1 MAGQLG
7 SKEATRNYLSS
18 PQHQAPDPH
27 KLSSPT
33 TKDACVPF
41 LLHLPNLTRT
51 SLCLPLPDQEEGGIH
66 SSRHLTC
73 IDPEQ
78 NVGVMGA
85 HKGHAQS
92 PTARTAAPCLYL
104 TPHSSTSQNWK
115 HTESPSKQGQRSV
128 WHGTV
133 SRECSSLFQ
142 LSHNL
147 HVRSCISK

>member
-1 MAGQLG
+1 MMAAQLG

-18 PQHQAPDPH
+18 PQHQAADPH

-33 TKDACVPF
+33 TKDTCVPF

-51 SLCLPLPDQEEGGIH
+51 SLCLPLPDQEGGGIH

-78 NVGVMGA
+78 NVGTMGA

-104 TPHSSTSQNWK
+104 THTAVPHRIGNTLNPLQNRDKGLYGMELSLENVLPFSSSAT
-115 HTESPSKQGQRSV
+115 
-128 WHGTV
+128 
-133 SRECSSLFQ
+133 
-142 LSHNL
+142 
-147 HVRSCISK
+147 ISM